1 MLKTS
6 FIFAGSIAV
15 AIVLTIIA
23 MTALDSELPSQEV
36 TEDATPLGT
45 FFYPEGVA
53 VNGTY
58 IYVADTQNSR
68 VQVFN
73 PDGSFNATFGFPGNG
88 INDGSLNRPTGIHVN
103 GSGHVFVSST
113 FRDVVKVW
121 DPAFA
126 WVQTI
131 GTPGTGTDEY
141 YRPAGIDS
149 NSTNVFIADAFN
161 NRIVITDLSGNSVD
175 TIP

>member
-1 MLKTS
+1 MLRTS
-6 FIFAGSIAV
+6 FIFAGSIAAAV
-15 AIVLTIIA
+15 LLTITA
-23 MTALDSELPSQEV
+23 MIALDSELPTQEV

-53 VNGTY
+53 VNATY
-58 IYVADTQNSR
+58 IFVADTQNSR

-73 PDGSFNATFGFPGNG
+73 PDGSFNATFGTPGNG
-88 INDGSLNRPTGIHVN
+88 INDGTLNRPTGIHIN
-103 GSGHVFVSST
+103 GSDYIFVSST
-113 FRDVVKVW
+113 FRNVVKVW
-121 DPAFA
+121 DPSFT
-126 WVQTI
+126 WVETI

-149 NSTNVFIADAFN
+149 NSTHTFIADSFN
-161 NRIVITDLSGNSVD
+161 NRIVILNSTNQSVD